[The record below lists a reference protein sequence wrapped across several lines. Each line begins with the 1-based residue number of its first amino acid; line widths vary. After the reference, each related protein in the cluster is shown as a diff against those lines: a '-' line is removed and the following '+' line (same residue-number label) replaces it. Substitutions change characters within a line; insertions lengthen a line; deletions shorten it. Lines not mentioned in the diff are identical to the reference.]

1 MLIDGYGL
9 KGGLSREQID
19 LMHEKAL
26 YLIERS
32 GIKIPHEG
40 IKKRLAEYDGVKIE
54 DDMVRFRSDLVLKA
68 LKEAVYDVPDYA
80 ADNWIISAG
89 AHQTAFYDWESGK
102 LRESTSEDLIDLIKL
117 GDALD
122 TVGSAPVIPMD
133 VPVHLQHILMHKTA
147 YEHSR
152 YRCNDIY
159 EHMDKPSYECAK
171 YVFEMAEAA
180 GKRKAF
186 GVWMISPK
194 SFDRMNLELAYR
206 LLDEGIPM
214 WVSTMPVAGVA
225 APITM
230 IGAVLQSM
238 YEHFAGLTMLNL
250 INTKANN
257 YISPNDAFEADPF
270 DMKFSTFVYGSVEY
284 IKHTLYQIPLC
295 KYYDI
300 PIMTK
305 TLLTT
310 SKEPDAH
317 AAFEIGVHTLIAALM
332 GARAFRCGGLL
343 STGEIYCAEQVV
355 LIHEIVEYIKQLLK
369 REEFSEERLLVD
381 EIMGVEPGKSF
392 AGLQSTLKLFRQEYW
407 EPELF
412 THSNLGQWTEMGSK
426 SLRQCAREIARKKIK
441 EHAYRI
447 DENAQKEL
455 DRIYEHARKDT
466 QLEDSFK

>member
-1 MLIDGYGL
+1 MLIDEFRVR
-9 KGGLSREQID
+9 GGLSKEQID

-26 YLIERS
+26 YLIEHS

-40 IKKRLAEYDGVKIE
+40 IKKRLAEYDGVRIE
-54 DDMVRFRSDLVLKA
+54 SDKVMFRSDLVLRA
-68 LKEAVYDVPDYA
+68 LKDAVYDVPEYA
-80 ADNWIISAG
+80 KDNWIISAG
-89 AHQTAFYDWESGK
+89 AHQTAFYDWDSGK
-102 LRESTSEDLIDLIKL
+102 LREPTSEDLVDLIKL
-117 GDALD
+117 GDGLD

-133 VPVHLQHILMHKTA
+133 VPVHLQHILMHKVA

-186 GVWMISPK
+186 GIWMISPK
-194 SFDRMNLELAYR
+194 SFDRMNLEIAYR
-206 LLDEGIPM
+206 LLDEGVPM
-214 WVSTMPVAGVA
+214 WVATMPVAGVA

-230 IGAVLQSM
+230 IGAVLQSI
-238 YEHFAGLTMLNL
+238 YEHFAGLTMLHL
-250 INTKANN
+250 INTGANN

-284 IKHTLYQIPLC
+284 IRHTLYQIPLC
-295 KYYDI
+295 AYYDI
-300 PIMTK
+300 PVMTK

-317 AAFEIGVHTLIAALM
+317 AAFEIGMHTLIAALM

-355 LIHEIVEYIKQLLK
+355 IVHEIVEYIKQLLK
-369 REEFSEERLLVD
+369 KEEFSEDRLFID
-381 EIMGVEPGKSF
+381 EILTVEPGKSF
-392 AGLQSTLKLFRQEYW
+392 AGLKSTLRLFRQEYW
-407 EPELF
+407 EPALF
-412 THSNLGQWTEMGSK
+412 THSNLGQWSEMGAK
-426 SLRQCAREIARKKIK
+426 SLRQCAREIARKKIEEQSYQAEDDVRRELEK
-441 EHAYRI
+441 IYRRAER
-447 DENAQKEL
+447 DK
-455 DRIYEHARKDT
+455 